1 MLIILSDMHSSSQH
15 MIWREVAIVLM
26 QLRIPSPIHIISTNY
41 EIVIDTFPHQMAK
54 TRLVP
59 SEDVPHGL

>member
-1 MLIILSDMHSSSQH
+1 
-15 MIWREVAIVLM
+15 M
-26 QLRIPSPIHIISTNY
+26 QLRIPTPIHIINTNY
-41 EIVIDTFPHQMAK
+41 EVVIDISPHQMAK